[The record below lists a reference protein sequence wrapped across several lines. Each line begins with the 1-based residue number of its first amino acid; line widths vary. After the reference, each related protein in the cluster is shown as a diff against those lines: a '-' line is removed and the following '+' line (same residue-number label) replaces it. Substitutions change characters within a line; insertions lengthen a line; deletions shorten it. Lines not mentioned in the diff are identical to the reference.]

1 MLKNFTWGHGVVVA
15 LGAFM
20 IFILSL
26 VFIFG
31 RGWQNAEM
39 VSRDYYEEELRYQ
52 DVIDAKNQADLL
64 KEKPIYN
71 QNSQGITLEFPESI
85 LVDQNKVK
93 FHLFRTDDA
102 KLDAEK
108 ELPFQN
114 GRKIHIPKQILFPG
128 SYTLKINWESKSVPY
143 QLDYDILWK

>member
-26 VFIFG
+26 VFIYG

-39 VSRDYYEEELRYQ
+39 VSRDYYEDELRYQ
-52 DVIDAKNQADLL
+52 EVIDAKNKADLL
-64 KEKPIYN
+64 TEKPIYN
-71 QNSQGITLEFPESI
+71 QNSQGITLEFPASI
-85 LVDQNKVK
+85 SVDQNSVN

-102 KLDAEK
+102 NLDVEK
-108 ELPFQN
+108 DLQFQS

-128 SYTLKINWESKSVPY
+128 SYTLKIAWKSKTVPY
-143 QLDYDILWK
+143 QVDYDVLWK